1 MQYLGGVL
9 AVGCDGDLNGV
20 LSMTYMN
27 HQAAFAGGIEEL
39 TFNEI
44 ELVNGGDRGDAT
56 ANGAVVGGGA
66 AAAYMTAARFA
77 SYGARIGVAGGI
89 AGVIGGA
96 IIGGAIGY
104 AAYEIGKGRDNKSE
118 MAK

>member
-1 MQYLGGVL
+1 M
-9 AVGCDGDLNGV
+9 
-20 LSMTYMN
+20 SYMD
-27 HQAAFAGGIEEL
+27 HRAAFAGEIQEL
-39 TFNEI
+39 SFDEI
-44 ELVNGGDRGDAT
+44 DIVNGGDRGDAT
-56 ANGAVVGGGA
+56 ANGAVVGGAA

-104 AAYEIGKGRDNKSE
+104 AAYEIGKGRDNKSDR
-118 MAK
+118 AK